1 MPWWSSPLLRDLV
14 VLGISTVAQRRR
26 RPEPEPPPQ
35 PRPLPPSPPPP
46 PPAEERARKLAVL
59 RHNERTRLTAAWF
72 NALSAVLIAAGI
84 FAPVAAL
91 VLGAQ
96 ASPAGQLTVIAVSL
110 VCFAIGVG
118 LHVAGRGFLG
128 RLEE

>member
-35 PRPLPPSPPPP
+35 PLPPSPPPP

-59 RHNERTRLTAAWF
+59 RHNERTKLTAAWF
-72 NALSAVLIAAGI
+72 NTLATALIAIGT
-84 FAPVAAL
+84 FAPVSAL
-91 VLGAQ
+91 VLGIE
-96 ASPAGQLTVIAVSL
+96 ASQTGQLTVIAASL

-118 LHVAGRGFLG
+118 LHLAGRRFLG
-128 RLEE
+128 RLKE